1 MSLPIYKYRQWAK
14 IFRKGGAVYLGQD
27 SRNHRIWVYTPK
39 GDDKPLTAGI
49 AAHSEG
55 SDVLP
60 VYINQARKF
69 WKLRSSDGVSDH
81 DFLNGNWS

>member
-1 MSLPIYKYRQWAK
+1 MGEDLPQGWGRVPWP
-14 IFRKGGAVYLGQD
+14 GQ
-27 SRNHRIWVYTPK
+27 RNHRNWVYTPK

-60 VYINQARKF
+60 VCINQARKF